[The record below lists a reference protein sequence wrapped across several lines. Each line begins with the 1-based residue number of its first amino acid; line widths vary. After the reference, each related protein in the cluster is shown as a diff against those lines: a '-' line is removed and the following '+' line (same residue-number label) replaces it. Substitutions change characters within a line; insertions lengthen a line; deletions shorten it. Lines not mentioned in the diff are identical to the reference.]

1 MQDVYEG
8 LGILLWSDRESL
20 GRPVTIS
27 SEKEVPKGQAK
38 GLGLRWALEAS

>member
-20 GRPVTIS
+20 GRQVTIS
-27 SEKEVPKGQAK
+27 SEREVPKCRAK
-38 GLGLRWALEAS
+38 GLGLRWALEVS